1 MMEAGLQHGKVSTF
15 AGLPVILLTIHWTF
29 VGRGTAPLSAQG

>member
-1 MMEAGLQHGKVSTF
+1 MME

-29 VGRGTAPLSAQG
+29 FGRGTAPLSAQG